1 MLQEGE
7 RGLDLIG
14 LDRPGESRR
23 SRRRD
28 HGIKRFERT
37 RACRPALQDIS
48 LWALAAFIAAHL
60 RPELVEGHGAERWYS
75 LAEHLEGHP
84 HGPLAALASDPRI
97 TLGFKLGDGAVNAA
111 S

>member
-37 RACRPALQDIS
+37 RACRPALQDNI
-48 LWALAAFIAAHL
+48 AL
-60 RPELVEGHGAERWYS
+60 GACRIYRS
-75 LAEHLEGHP
+75 
-84 HGPLAALASDPRI
+84 ASSPRA
-97 TLGFKLGDGAVNAA
+97 GRG
-111 S
+111 SWR